1 MTNIQVRQY
10 CLVHVVTM
18 RLRYIWMYE
27 QRINRPGSQPD
38 LVWTVEELVLWE
50 VAAGI
55 SLCSYTCTTVP
66 PVN

>member
-1 MTNIQVRQY
+1 M
-10 CLVHVVTM
+10 VTI

-38 LVWTVEELVLWE
+38 MVWTLVLWE

-55 SLCSYTCTTVP
+55 SLCGYNVP
-66 PVN
+66 PIN